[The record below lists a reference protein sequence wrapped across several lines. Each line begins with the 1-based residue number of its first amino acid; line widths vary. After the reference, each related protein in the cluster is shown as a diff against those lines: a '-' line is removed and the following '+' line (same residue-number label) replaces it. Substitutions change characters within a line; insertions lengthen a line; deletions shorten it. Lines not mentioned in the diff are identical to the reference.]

1 MKEEKK
7 EFPWITFGIIIILVL
22 IFEIIFTNV
31 NAEFEMD
38 CNSGNIDI
46 DYSGKWLNQ
55 TEFLNEFIKLNNID
69 GLNCKIKGKVDMPW
83 WLALIR

>member
-1 MKEEKK
+1 MEKNQK
-7 EFPWITFGIIIILVL
+7 YPWIALGVVVMLILIFGIILTHVR
-22 IFEIIFTNV
+22 
-31 NAEFEMD
+31 AEFEID

-55 TEFLNEFIKLNNID
+55 TEFLNEFIKLNNIE
-69 GLNCKIKGKVDMPW
+69 GLNCKVKGKIDMPW